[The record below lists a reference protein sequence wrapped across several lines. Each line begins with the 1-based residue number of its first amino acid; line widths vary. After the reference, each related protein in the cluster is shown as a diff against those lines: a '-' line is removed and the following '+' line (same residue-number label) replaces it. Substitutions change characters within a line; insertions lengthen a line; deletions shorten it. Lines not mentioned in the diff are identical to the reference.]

1 MSASVEIV
9 CIGPKVVNQVWP
21 HVSAGI
27 LAAFEKVDIGRFDEL
42 ERDVMNGDALLWLV
56 NGDGIEAAIV
66 TQIINSQ
73 KSKVCMVSA
82 LVGSDRD
89 RWLHLESKIAD
100 YAKAEG
106 CVSMRMI
113 GRKGWKLVLKGYAE
127 IGVVL
132 ERQL

>member
-1 MSASVEIV
+1 LAELV
-9 CIGPKVVNQVWP
+9 CIGPKVVGQVWP
-21 HVSAGI
+21 HVSDGI

-42 ERDVMNGDALLWLV
+42 ERDVLNGDALLWLV
-56 NGDGIEAAIV
+56 HGKKIEAAIV
-66 TQIINSQ
+66 TQIILSQ

-82 LVGSDRD
+82 LFGSR
-89 RWLHLESKIAD
+89 RNGWLHLESKIAE

-106 CVSMRMI
+106 CASMRMI
-113 GRKGWKLVLKGYAE
+113 GRKGWKRVLKSYAE